1 MIKAI
6 FQGEELSYNGE
17 ITSIGEY
24 DSRVGNFKIWMG
36 KTSHGFIYAC
46 YDENDDVD
54 DDPLVLS
61 AKEATNMLRFLPL
74 DKDIKDIHFS
84 KDIEIPK
91 SCKPQVVR
99 CAIELL
105 ENEREITNLSKE
117 LEEKINSL

>member
-1 MIKAI
+1 MIKAV
-6 FQGEELSYNGE
+6 FQGKEMSYNGE

-46 YDENDDVD
+46 YDENDDYD
-54 DDPLVLS
+54 DQLVLS

-84 KDIEIPK
+84 KDLEIPK
-91 SCKPQVVR
+91 SCKPRVVR

-105 ENEREITNLSKE
+105 ENEMEITNLSKE